1 MLAQV
6 AIPSG
11 RHAARSITAQIS
23 GHQARPFR
31 YRDLGA
37 MATIGRNDA
46 VTQIGPLRLSGFAGW
61 LAWLLVHIV
70 GTVGLQTRALVVVS
84 WISGYFF
91 ADRTARLITG
101 PRRDSPAVRP
111 APPASRGARP
121 PGRPVRPGQ
130 VDASRT
136 RRP

>member
-1 MLAQV
+1 VLTQV

-11 RHAARSITAQIS
+11 RHAARSITPQIS

-31 YRDLGA
+31 YRDLGT

-70 GTVGLQTRALVVVS
+70 RTVGLPTRASVVIS
-84 WISGYFF
+84 WISGYLF
-91 ADRTARLITG
+91 ADRPARLITG
-101 PRRDSPAVRP
+101 PRRDSPEARP
-111 APPASRGARP
+111 APPAPSG
-121 PGRPVRPGQ
+121 GRSPERTVSPGQ
-130 VDASRT
+130 VEESRT
-136 RRP
+136 RPA